1 MSKQHQLLAVP
12 MMAEVL
18 GWRERVA
25 EEPVAEPLA
34 HILDVCSERL
44 LALFERYIHDSV
56 RPPTIPAS
64 EAAQPCA
71 LLEDLES
78 G

>member
-1 MSKQHQLLAVP
+1 VALGCAQMDLVSKQHQLLCIP

-25 EEPVAEPLA
+25 AEPVAEPLA

-56 RPPTIPAS
+56 SLVHTAP
-64 EAAQPCA
+64 
-71 LLEDLES
+71 
-78 G
+78 